1 MAIRKCA
8 SCTAKTA
15 HFMRSLVAVNCVI
28 GLLLI
33 AFGGSLEKPMNSFPS
48 VAMVLLGILCWVSAV
63 VGLLAGHKYACCLTV
78 FLVMHGFN
86 IMMQVGSP
94 WSHRLQQQPPCAH

>member
-1 MAIRKCA
+1 
-8 SCTAKTA
+8 
-15 HFMRSLVAVNCVI
+15 MRSLVAVNCVI

-33 AFGGSLEKPMNSFPS
+33 AFGGSLEQPMNSFPS

-63 VGLLAGHKYACCLTV
+63 VGLLAGHKYACCLSV

-86 IMMQVGSP
+86 ILMQVGAPDFRSCSNSP
-94 WSHRLQQQPPCAH
+94 SMHCPSVHTAIKHGA